1 MNLRVWAAAT
11 LAALLAFAA
20 GAQEPETPDVPAGD
34 ATIRGRLVSKDAKVG
49 GALVI
54 LYSLTTE
61 GEPGLRR
68 GNADADGNF
77 VFEKVSRDPS
87 LVYLVGAR
95 VGGVPFGARA
105 QFPPDQREVAVE
117 IPVSLPSEDASRL
130 ARADVRL
137 RFGIGCTH
145 LRVQQTHVLRNDSD
159 RVLYVPPEHRESA
172 RPLLEAAL
180 PAGAE
185 GFELMLA
192 AGAESVDRK
201 DDRLRFWGP
210 LHPGRHEVEWAY
222 GLPLADQVA
231 VNLPVPDGASELR
244 VLTPVGPLRAHA
256 KGLRAD
262 GERTLPD
269 GRYAVQ
275 SAGKIAPGG
284 SIALAID
291 VPSNAAPERRP
302 KVEEARLWLEL
313 DDVALDVSEEH
324 IVKVDGD
331 EPVDSGG
338 GVPLLCLPL
347 PADAHDLR
355 FATSTLEFGPTRDPS
370 GALAIHGPLPAG
382 QSSLALRYRLAS
394 NPGVMRFTRT
404 FGNEVPLLQVLV
416 ADTGVMADGPRLH
429 RKRPIVTED
438 RIYLPLESFG
448 VAPQEEILVTLD
460 PLPARSGGASGLASG
475 VVLLGALGALVFLA
489 APLRRGDGEALPERE
504 SASAFERESIY
515 RAIDALDEDLET
527 GKVSGEDHA
536 QMRAALRARAVALL
550 AREREQA
557 ASAGAAPAS
566 AFVPDAAPCR
576 GCGAKLRA
584 ADRFCSQCG
593 APRGDLPA

>member
-1 MNLRVWAAAT
+1 MSLRVWVAAT
-11 LAALLAFAA
+11 LAALIASAA
-20 GAQEPETPDVPAGD
+20 AAQEPETPDVPPGD
-34 ATIRGRLVSKDAKVG
+34 ATIRGRLVSKDAPVA

-54 LYSLTTE
+54 LYSLTAE
-61 GEPGLRR
+61 GDPGLRR
-68 GNADADGNF
+68 GKADANGAF

-105 QFPPDQREVAVE
+105 QFPKDQREVAVE
-117 IPVSLPSEDASRL
+117 IPVSLPSEDASKL

-137 RFGIGCTH
+137 RIGIGCTH

-172 RPLLEAAL
+172 RPLLEAVL

-185 GFELMLA
+185 GFELTLA

-222 GLPLADQVA
+222 GLPLAGSVA
-231 VNLPVPDGASELR
+231 LKLPLPDGASELR
-244 VLTPVGPLRAHA
+244 VLTPVGPLRVHGD
-256 KGLRAD
+256 GLRAE

-275 SAGKIAPGG
+275 AAGKIAPGG
-284 SIALAID
+284 ELALAID
-291 VPSNAAPERRP
+291 VPEGAPPARRP
-302 KVEEARLWLEL
+302 KLEEARLWLEL
-313 DDVALDVSEEH
+313 DDAALDVSEEH
-324 IVKVDGD
+324 ILQVEGN

-355 FATSTLEFGPTRDPS
+355 FATSTLDFGPTRDPS
-370 GALAIHGPLPAG
+370 GALAIHGPLPPG
-382 QSSLALRYRLAS
+382 QSSLALRYRLPS
-394 NPGVMRFTRT
+394 NPGEMRLTRT

-438 RIYLPLESFG
+438 RIYLPLEAFG

-460 PLPARSGGASGLASG
+460 PLPARAGASRGLASG
-475 VVLLGALGALVFLA
+475 VVLLGALGALAFLA
-489 APLRRGDGEALPERE
+489 APLRSGDDRPLPPRE
-504 SASAFERESIY
+504 STAAWERESIY
-515 RAIDALDEDLET
+515 RAIEALDEDLET
-527 GKVSGEDHA
+527 GKVSADDHA
-536 QMRAALRARAVALL
+536 QMRSALRARAVAVL
-550 AREREQA
+550 ARERAQEA
-557 ASAGAAPAS
+557 EVPATPVF
-566 AFVPDAAPCR
+566 APDAAPCR
-576 GCGAKLRA
+576 GCGAKLRP

-593 APRGDLPA
+593 APRGDMPA